1 MKPGRLRRP
10 VQVGAFFRKESTE
23 VIRQPLLLLTLVFG
37 PFLIMAIFAMGYN
50 ETPDRLRTLF
60 VAAEGSPFTERVEG
74 YADEIGT
81 YVQYAGVTSDA
92 EDAIRRLRADEVDVV
107 IRFPDDPLDTV
118 LTGERAAVTV
128 VHTRLDPIEQTAIS
142 FAARLGVD
150 EINSQILA
158 GIVQGGQDL
167 AAPAGVG
174 FAAAESSIDEI
185 EAALGSNDP
194 DVLKGAV
201 ETLAGHSDRLA
212 TSVQISASLTEQLL
226 GPQESVTMTE
236 QLVEPLQ
243 QLSSM
248 VDGIRDSPTS
258 ATLDQLAAL
267 RSLLSTVSDNY
278 SAFTS
283 VDSAVLVRP
292 FESRI
297 ELAVDEVGEVTDW
310 YAPAAVI
317 LMLQQFG
324 VAFGA
329 LSFVRERQLGII
341 DVYRV
346 APVNA
351 AEALV
356 GKYLAYL
363 AIGGVMGA
371 ALLALVVTALG
382 VPVAGSVGQL
392 GLVIGLT
399 LFASIGLGVVI
410 SLASASDAQAVQYT
424 LIVLLASLFFS
435 GFFLSLGQL
444 EGVAQWVSYLL
455 PVTYGMQMLRDVML
469 RGVAPDPDIAVALA
483 LYGAVAFALALV
495 AARKRM
501 GPVTR
506 AA

>member
-1 MKPGRLRRP
+1 
-10 VQVGAFFRKESTE
+10 
-23 VIRQPLLLLTLVFG
+23 
-37 PFLIMAIFAMGYN
+37 MA
-50 ETPDRLRTLF
+50 T
-60 VAAEGSPFTERVEG
+60 
-74 YADEIGT
+74 
-81 YVQYAGVTSDA
+81 
-92 EDAIRRLRADEVDVV
+92 
-107 IRFPDDPLDTV
+107 
-118 LTGERAAVTV
+118 
-128 VHTRLDPIEQTAIS
+128 
-142 FAARLGVD
+142 
-150 EINSQILA
+150 
-158 GIVQGGQDL
+158 
-167 AAPAGVG
+167 
-174 FAAAESSIDEI
+174 
-185 EAALGSNDP
+185 
-194 DVLKGAV
+194 
-201 ETLAGHSDRLA
+201 
-212 TSVQISASLTEQLL
+212 
-226 GPQESVTMTE
+226 
-236 QLVEPLQ
+236 
-243 QLSSM
+243 
-248 VDGIRDSPTS
+248 
-258 ATLDQLAAL
+258 L
-267 RSLLSTVSDNY
+267 RSLLATVSENY

-382 VPVAGSVGQL
+382 VPIAGSVGQL

-469 RGVAPDPDIAVALA
+469 RGVAPDPTIAVALA
-483 LYGAVAFALALV
+483 LYGAVAFSLALV
-495 AARKRM
+495 AARRRM